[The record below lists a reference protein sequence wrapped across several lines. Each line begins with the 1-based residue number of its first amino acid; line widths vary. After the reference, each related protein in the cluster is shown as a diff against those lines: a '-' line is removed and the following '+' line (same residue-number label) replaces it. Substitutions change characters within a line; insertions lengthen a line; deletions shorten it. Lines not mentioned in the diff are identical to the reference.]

1 MTRIVAVENI
11 DEALRRTYG
20 TRMRISR
27 DKALLGERKGKW
39 RIIDPTERPS
49 TKSVAEVKVAVH
61 AQEAKQIEN
70 TKQSFIVL
78 AENIN
83 KVVLNQMP
91 SQSVG
96 LKISGGTLSVTGNST
111 LNITANLTNG
121 TNITRE
127 VLADGQMR
135 SIESV
140 VGNTVIGYEGTG
152 VWAKYPNGKTFLVY
166 KPLITNQSN
175 VLVIPVVFISGTS
188 SIGGSGMSRVTVKGL
203 PSVTFYG
210 NVSDIRININSS
222 YADGWQERYF
232 KSIMNWTICTNK
244 VECDSKLGVPDNIDV
259 YILNIQLDTGIV

>member
-1 MTRIVAVENI
+1 MNIIKLLSSEDAVSEVVDFVTILGILVLSIGIIGVAGYPI
-11 DEALRRTYG
+11 LRN
-20 TRMRISR
+20 
-27 DKALLGERKGKW
+27 
-39 RIIDPTERPS
+39 
-49 TKSVAEVKVAVH
+49 

-111 LNITANLTNG
+111 LNITANLTNQ
-121 TNITRE
+121 TTHNIERE

-140 VGNTVIGYEGTG
+140 VGDTVIGYEGTG

-188 SIGGSGMSRVTVKGL
+188 STGGSGISRVTAKGL

>member
-1 MTRIVAVENI
+1 MNIIKFLSSEDAVSEVVDFVTILGILVLSIGIIGVAGYPI
-11 DEALRRTYG
+11 LRN
-20 TRMRISR
+20 
-27 DKALLGERKGKW
+27 
-39 RIIDPTERPS
+39 
-49 TKSVAEVKVAVH
+49 

-91 SQSVG
+91 SQSVE
-96 LKISGGTLSVTGNST
+96 LKMAGGRVSVTGSST
-111 LNITANLTNG
+111 MTITANLTNG

-140 VGNTVIGYEGTG
+140 VGDTVIGYEGTG
-152 VWAKYPNGKTFLVY
+152 VWAKYPNGNTLLVY

-188 SIGGSGMSRVTVKGL
+188 SIAGSGMSRVTAKGL
-203 PSVTFYG
+203 PSVSLYE
-210 NVSDIRININSS
+210 NVSDIQVTINSS
-222 YADGWQERYF
+222 YWDGWRNYF
-232 KSIMNWTICTNK
+232 QDVMSWSICTLG
-244 VECDSKLGVPDNIDV
+244 ECTVKLETTNNIDV
-259 YILNIQLDTGIV
+259 YILDIQLDTGIV